1 VAVGSEED
9 LPLDHGAACW
19 AGLQAI
25 RERAPLVHNITNLV
39 AMETVANCLLALG
52 ASPAMA
58 HAEAEVEELA
68 AAAAALVVNIGTL
81 EPAWVPAMHKA
92 AGAAVRAGRPWVL
105 DPVGAAA
112 TAHRRGVAE
121 RLAEDRPSVIRANA
135 SEVLA
140 LTGKVGEGQG
150 VDTTHG
156 VEEAG
161 EAAQALARRFG
172 CVVAITGAIDHAT
185 DGERVI
191 EVGNGDPRMTRV
203 TALGCAASAT
213 VGAFL
218 AVEDDPLQAAAH
230 GLAVFGL
237 AGERAAA
244 RTRGPGTLKVE
255 LLNELALLD
264 EAVLRAELRIK
275 E

>member
-1 VAVGSEED
+1 
-9 LPLDHGAACW
+9 LDHGAASW
-19 AGLQAI
+19 AGVQAI
-25 RERAPLVHNITNLV
+25 RERAPLIHNITNLV

-81 EPAWVPAMHKA
+81 EPAWAPAMHKA
-92 AGAAVRAGRPWVL
+92 AGAAVRHGKPWVL

-135 SEVLA
+135 SEILA
-140 LTGKVGEGQG
+140 LAGKPGRGRG
-150 VDTTHG
+150 VDSAHA
-156 VEEAG
+156 VDQARDAAG
-161 EAAQALARRFG
+161 DLARRCG
-172 CVVAITGAIDHAT
+172 CVLAVTGAIDHVT
-185 DGERVI
+185 DGERVL
-191 EVGNGDPRMTRV
+191 EVKNGDPRMTRV

-218 AVEDDPLQAAAH
+218 AVEDDPLQATAH
-230 GLAVFGL
+230 GLAIFAL

-264 EAVLRAELRIK
+264 EAVVRAEVRIVG
-275 E
+275 